1 MVMNIPLRVR
11 NEGRQR
17 VVSVALPVLRKI
29 MVSEA
34 HCSKP
39 PRDQVRL
46 CLLQVESDG
55 NKFWGQWDLY
65 TRKRT
70 VEDLILS
77 YYYDSVRASL

>member
-1 MVMNIPLRVR
+1 
-11 NEGRQR
+11 
-17 VVSVALPVLRKI
+17 